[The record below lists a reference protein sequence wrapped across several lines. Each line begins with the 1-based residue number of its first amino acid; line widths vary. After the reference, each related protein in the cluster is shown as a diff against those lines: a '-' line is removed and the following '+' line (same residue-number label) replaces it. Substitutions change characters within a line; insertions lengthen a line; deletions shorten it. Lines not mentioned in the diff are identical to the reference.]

1 MKPRARD
8 RVDEIFKKV
17 NTEILPFEI
26 DAKKLNELGL
36 DIADDLVLVLKGI
49 GLCPALK
56 WCFSTVKKAK
66 VFTLVYQAN
75 ERGLPIYKEEI
86 AKKLP
91 EYSYKTIA
99 TIIDEGTQKGF
110 YVPLEPYETIEGIKT
125 LDKKVKNI
133 RPSLDLITAFYN
145 WNIERISSVS
155 KIINKYKK

>member
-56 WCFSTVKKAK
+56 WCLSTVKKAK

-110 YVPLEPYETIEGIKT
+110 YVPLEPYETIEGNKT

-133 RPSLDLITAFYN
+133 RPSLDLICAFYA
-145 WNIERISSVS
+145 WNIKRIQTVADLI
-155 KIINKYKK
+155 KKYK